1 MKAAIAIALV
11 ALVASNSAFAA
22 NTVCDSQVAVKK
34 LSGAEKD
41 SFMKECE
48 AEQAKLEMTKGCD
61 AQAKEKK
68 LAGAAM
74 MSFVNKCVKDA
85 EAAATVKK

>member
-1 MKAAIAIALV
+1 MKAAIAITLA

-22 NTVCDSQVAVKK
+22 NAVCQSQAAEKK
-34 LSGAEKD
+34 LSGAAKD
-41 SFMKECE
+41 SFMKKCE
-48 AEQAKLEMTKGCD
+48 KDAQMDATNSCD

-85 EAAATVKK
+85 TAGDAAKK

>member
-11 ALVASNSAFAA
+11 AFFASNSAFAA
-22 NTVCDSQVAVKK
+22 NTVCDSEVAVKK

-41 SFMKECE
+41 DYMKKCE
-48 AEQAKLEMTKGCD
+48 ADQAKLDVTKACD

-85 EAAATVKK
+85 EAGAAMKK

>member
-22 NTVCDSQVAVKK
+22 NTVCESQAAEKK
-34 LSGAEKD
+34 LAGTEKN
-41 SFMKECE
+41 SFMKKCE
-48 AEQAKLEMTKGCD
+48 KEQAKMDATNACD

-85 EAAATVKK
+85 TASAAAKK